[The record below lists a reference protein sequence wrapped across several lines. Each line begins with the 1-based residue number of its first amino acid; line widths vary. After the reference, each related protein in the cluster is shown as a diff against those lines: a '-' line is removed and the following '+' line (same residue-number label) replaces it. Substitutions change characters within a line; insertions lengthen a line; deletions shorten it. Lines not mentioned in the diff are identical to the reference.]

1 LKEAEVERVNAD
13 AEVGVVVAKRR
24 GYGKAEDQYV
34 VLTVK
39 DLVRLL
45 RITEY

>member
-1 LKEAEVERVNAD
+1 VNAG

-39 DLVRLL
+39 DLVKLL
-45 RITEY
+45 NITEF